1 MRIRHRLRYRVAA
14 LFAAFGGM
22 VSLIQA
28 FGLYVAS
35 HNLEER
41 LIDDTLTA
49 ELQDYTVRRARNPR
63 SVPEMTATI
72 RAYVIPSHNDADL
85 PREVAELSPG
95 RHQVTLDGTPYR
107 AAVARQ
113 GGERFAI
120 LYNETQV
127 LQREQKL
134 VALLFGGVLVMTGLS
149 AVAGFWLAG
158 RVIAPVTDL
167 VRRVAN
173 LRPEDRPESLA
184 SHYPWDEIRE
194 LAQDF
199 DDYLA
204 RLNAFIER
212 ERAFTSDVSHELR
225 TPLAVING
233 AAEVLLTDPKL
244 ASSPREKVQRI
255 ARAAQEMTEIT
266 TALLVLA
273 REEGAKTSRS
283 VSCDVQAV
291 LQEVIDKL
299 RQPLQTKSIRLE
311 VEIKAHPQLAVE
323 RAVLAMVIGNLLR
336 NALAYTD
343 KGKIRVQLDASSLTA
358 TDTGI
363 GIEAQDLSRV
373 FERYYHGE
381 RSHGAGIGL
390 ALVKRICE
398 RYGWSITI
406 DSEPGHGTIS
416 HLEFSPKSE
425 S

>member
-1 MRIRHRLRYRVAA
+1 
-14 LFAAFGGM
+14 M

-35 HNLEER
+35 RNLEER

-49 ELQDYTVRRARNPR
+49 ELQDYTERRARNPR

-72 RAYVIPSHNDADL
+72 RAYVMPSQNDADI
-85 PREVAELSPG
+85 PREVTELRPG
-95 RHQVTLDGTPYR
+95 RHQIALGGTPYR

-113 GGERFAI
+113 GDERFAI

-127 LQREQKL
+127 LRREQKL

-204 RLNAFIER
+204 RLSAFIER
-212 ERAFTSDVSHELR
+212 ERSFTADVSHELR

-255 ARAAQEMTEIT
+255 ARASQEMTEIT

-273 REEGAKTSRS
+273 REEGAKTSSS
-283 VSCDVQAV
+283 VSCDVETV

-299 RQPLQTKSIRLE
+299 RQPLQTKPISLE

-343 KGKIRVQLDASSLTA
+343 RGKIRVQLDAGSLTA
-358 TDTGI
+358 TDTGV
-363 GIEAQDLSRV
+363 GIEAEDLSRV
-373 FERYYHGE
+373 FERYYHSE

-406 DSEPGHGTIS
+406 DSEPGHGTTS
-416 HLEFSPKSE
+416 HLEFSPKSK

>member
-1 MRIRHRLRYRVAA
+1 
-14 LFAAFGGM
+14 
-22 VSLIQA
+22 
-28 FGLYVAS
+28 
-35 HNLEER
+35 
-41 LIDDTLTA
+41 
-49 ELQDYTVRRARNPR
+49 
-63 SVPEMTATI
+63 MTATI
-72 RAYVIPSHNDADL
+72 RAYVITAQNGNAVPGQVADL
-85 PREVAELSPG
+85 APG
-95 RHQVTLDGTPYR
+95 RHQISLEGTPYR
-107 AAVARQ
+107 AAVAHQ
-113 GGERFAI
+113 GSERFAI

-127 LQREQKL
+127 LEREQKL

-173 LRPEDRPESLA
+173 LRPEDRPDSLA

-212 ERAFTSDVSHELR
+212 ERAFTADVSHELR

-233 AAEVLLTDPKL
+233 AAEVLLNDSKL
-244 ASSPREKVQRI
+244 PSSIREKVQRM
-255 ARAAQEMTEIT
+255 ARAAREMTEIT

-273 REEGAKTSRS
+273 REEEETKTARS
-283 VSCDVQAV
+283 VSCDVETV

-299 RQPLQTKSIRLE
+299 RKPLQAKPISLE
-311 VEIKAHPQLAVE
+311 LEITARPQLAVE

-336 NALAYTD
+336 NAFAYTD
-343 KGKIRVQLDASSLTA
+343 RGKIRVLLDGGSLTV

-363 GIEAQDLSRV
+363 GIDAKDLPRV
-373 FERYYHGE
+373 FERYYHSQ

-390 ALVKRICE
+390 SLVKRICE
-398 RYGWSITI
+398 RYGWTITI
-406 DSEPGHGTIS
+406 DSEPGFGTAS
-416 HLEFSPKSE
+416 HLEFAPKSL

>member
-1 MRIRHRLRYRVAA
+1 
-14 LFAAFGGM
+14 M

-35 HNLEER
+35 RNLEER

-49 ELQDYTVRRARNPR
+49 ELQDYTERRARNPR

-72 RAYVIPSHNDADL
+72 RAYVMPSQNDVDI
-85 PREVAELSPG
+85 PREVTELRPG
-95 RHQVTLDGTPYR
+95 RHQITLDGTPYR

-113 GGERFAI
+113 GNERFAI

-167 VRRVAN
+167 VGRVAN

-204 RLNAFIER
+204 RLSAFIER
-212 ERAFTSDVSHELR
+212 ERAFTADVSHELR

-273 REEGAKTSRS
+273 REEGAKTSSS
-283 VSCDVQAV
+283 VSCDVESV

-299 RQPLQTKSIRLE
+299 RQPLQTKPISLE

-343 KGKIRVQLDASSLTA
+343 RGKIRVQLDTGSLTA
-358 TDTGI
+358 TDTGV
-363 GIEAQDLSRV
+363 GIEAEDLSRV
-373 FERYYHGE
+373 FERYYHSE

-406 DSEPGHGTIS
+406 DSEPGQGTTS
-416 HLEFSPKSE
+416 HLEFSPKSR

>member
-1 MRIRHRLRYRVAA
+1 
-14 LFAAFGGM
+14 
-22 VSLIQA
+22 
-28 FGLYVAS
+28 
-35 HNLEER
+35 
-41 LIDDTLTA
+41 
-49 ELQDYTVRRARNPR
+49 
-63 SVPEMTATI
+63 
-72 RAYVIPSHNDADL
+72 
-85 PREVAELSPG
+85 
-95 RHQVTLDGTPYR
+95 
-107 AAVARQ
+107 RQ
-113 GGERFAI
+113 GDERFAI

-127 LQREQKL
+127 LRREQKL

-204 RLNAFIER
+204 RLSAFIER
-212 ERAFTSDVSHELR
+212 ERSFTADVSHELR

-255 ARAAQEMTEIT
+255 ARASQEMTEIT

-273 REEGAKTSRS
+273 REEGAKTSSS
-283 VSCDVQAV
+283 VSCDVETV

-299 RQPLQTKSIRLE
+299 RQPLQTKPISLE

-343 KGKIRVQLDASSLTA
+343 RGKIRVQLDAGSLTA
-358 TDTGI
+358 TDTGV
-363 GIEAQDLSRV
+363 GIEAEDLSRV
-373 FERYYHGE
+373 FERYYHSE

-406 DSEPGHGTIS
+406 DSEPGHGTTS
-416 HLEFSPKSE
+416 HLEFSPKSK